1 MPASRHRYVA
11 MTYEKILA
19 LSTQLDMMLVPK
31 EGRILALHP
40 YHATD
45 LQLQDLEM
53 FKTFFSTG
61 SMFGFKI
68 HVTSMVPKYNGTTGK
83 KVEWDAPV
91 RDTDA
96 IASTVWYRDAVCRAK
111 SMEDMYYRLND
122 PEYRGDV
129 LGFNMRGIAL
139 PITGKYLGAMFTTK
153 KS

>member
-1 MPASRHRYVA
+1 MKRFW
-11 MTYEKILA
+11 A

-68 HVTSMVPKYNGTTGK
+68 HVTSMVPKYNGTTGE
-83 KVEWDAPV
+83 KVEWKCTCS
-91 RDTDA
+91 R
-96 IASTVWYRDAVCRAK
+96 YGR
-111 SMEDMYYRLND
+111 YRLHSMV
-122 PEYRGDV
+122 P
-129 LGFNMRGIAL
+129 
-139 PITGKYLGAMFTTK
+139 
-153 KS
+153 